1 MMYRS
6 LTAAVMLAVELA
18 AWATCSSRA
27 ISAQEKAKQ
36 PVSVYVAALK
46 GDCMPDRPVMF
57 VNGRAIVVP
66 PNMMPP
72 APPPSGK
79 TILTR
84 FGEDPISRRLAE
96 DEFRKDQAFRV
107 VDSPTRADFVF
118 CLCTKYH
125 DFRNYPQMPQG
136 INNLETVRVGTQAAA
151 VSIENY
157 LKAPQDPKALAESA
171 FWKSDDQTIEPPDEN
186 PGKANDK
193 ANDKD
198 KKRKEKKDNRT
209 PEPVVLLNGLPVE
222 PRPEVLPYDLAK
234 RLIKRWPA
242 FAATAAAQPR
252 PQPNSHPNSHP
263 NSQLGAAGKGETP
276 RPKFPSDVTAASA
289 NEPLSKADAAPAEP
303 SALRIETTL
312 VVVPVMAMDKNG
324 KYLPGLAATDFEVY
338 EDGVKQEISDFG
350 SVEAPIH
357 VALILDVSGST
368 RFKLEDIQDAALTFV
383 DQLRPQDRV
392 MVVSFDQEVRVEA
405 EFTNERVKLTSAIL
419 STRTGG
425 GTRVQ
430 DALDLTMTER
440 LNKIQGRKAIVVFTD
455 GMDNSSRLASWPD
468 VKKRVEESGVIVYP
482 VNYDTLAD
490 MTPSFQSL
498 QLPPNAKVSNGL
510 IVKEYEKAAQN
521 LKNLASVSGGRY
533 YEVATIGDTK
543 QAFANIAEELRRYYW
558 VGYYPSNTA
567 RDGGYRKIRVAVGK
581 SDAVLRARPGY
592 RAPGADKVGTP
603 SSPASKN
610 TQ

>member
-1 MMYRS
+1 MYRS

-27 ISAQEKAKQ
+27 IYAQEKAKQ
-36 PVSVYVAALK
+36 PVLVYVAALK

-66 PNMMPP
+66 PNMAPP

-84 FGEDPISRRLAE
+84 FGEDLISQRLAE
-96 DEFRKDQAFRV
+96 DEFRKNNAFRV
-107 VDSPTRADFVF
+107 VDSPTLADFVF

-125 DFRNYPQMPQG
+125 DFRNYPQMPEG
-136 INNLETVRVGTQAAA
+136 IKNPETVRVGTQAAA

-157 LKAPQDPKALAESA
+157 LKAPQDPRALAESA
-171 FWKSDDQTIEPPDEN
+171 FWKSDDQTIEPPDEKA
-186 PGKANDK
+186 GKANDK
-193 ANDKD
+193 DR
-198 KKRKEKKDNRT
+198 KRKEKKNNRT
-209 PEPVVLLNGLPVE
+209 PEPVLILNGLPVE
-222 PRPEVLPYDLAK
+222 PQPEVLPYDLAK
-234 RLIKRWPA
+234 RLIKLWPA
-242 FAATAAAQPR
+242 FAATVAAQPR
-252 PQPNSHPNSHP
+252 PQHNSHPNSH
-263 NSQLGAAGKGETP
+263 LGDAGKAESS
-276 RPKFPSDVTAASA
+276 RPKLPSDVTAASA
-289 NEPLSKADAAPAEP
+289 NETPSKADAAPAEP
-303 SALRIETTL
+303 STLRIETTL

-368 RFKLEDIQDAALTFV
+368 RFKLEDIQDAARTFV
-383 DQLRPQDRV
+383 DQLRPKDHV

-405 EFTNERVKLTSAIL
+405 EFTNDRDKLMSAIL
-419 STRTGG
+419 RTRTGG

-430 DALDLTMTER
+430 DALDLTLTER

-455 GMDNSSRLASWPD
+455 GMDNSSRFASWQD

-482 VNYDTLAD
+482 VNYDTMAD
-490 MTPSFQSL
+490 MTALFPVS
-498 QLPPNAKVSNGL
+498 QLPPNAKISNGL

-521 LKNLASVSGGRY
+521 LKSLASVSGGRY
-533 YEVATIGDTK
+533 YEVATISDTK

-558 VGYYPSNTA
+558 LGYYPGNTA
-567 RDGGYRKIRVAVGK
+567 HDGSYRKIRVAVGK
-581 SDAVLRARPGY
+581 SEAVLRARPGY
-592 RAPGADKVGTP
+592 RAP
-603 SSPASKN
+603 SSEGRK
-610 TQ
+610 